1 MRSSAGCAAP
11 ASAVSSR
18 SIAAPTNAWRH
29 TAREMLGLS
38 ALKRGDYDAA
48 GRWFDQIAA
57 DRETP
62 QALRSRL
69 EIYSALVNAGP
80 AQATQ

>member
-1 MRSSAGCAAP
+1 
-11 ASAVSSR
+11 
-18 SIAAPTNAWRH
+18 
-29 TAREMLGLS
+29 MLGLA
-38 ALKRGDYDAA
+38 ALKQGDYDGA

-69 EIYSALVNAGP
+69 EIYTALVAGGP
-80 AQATQ
+80 VQATQ

>member
-1 MRSSAGCAAP
+1 MPGATRRARCSAFP
-11 ASAVSSR
+11 R
-18 SIAAPTNAWRH
+18 
-29 TAREMLGLS
+29 
-38 ALKRGDYDAA
+38 LKRGDYDDA

>member
-1 MRSSAGCAAP
+1 MSAAFFARPLPAALERL
-11 ASAVSSR
+11 AT
-18 SIAAPTNAWRH
+18 PTNVWRH
-29 TAREMLGLS
+29 SAREFLGLA

-62 QALRSRL
+62 QTIRGRL
-69 EIYSALVNAGP
+69 EIYASLVAGGP
-80 AQATQ
+80 VQTQ